1 MRVSSA
7 ERGTEVV
14 EGKMARERVH
24 GERSKVGPQL
34 SLVMEAS
41 V

>member
-1 MRVSSA
+1 MSSA
-7 ERGTEVV
+7 ERGTEVL

-24 GERSKVGPQL
+24 GGRSKVGPKL
-34 SLVMEAS
+34 SLVIEAS